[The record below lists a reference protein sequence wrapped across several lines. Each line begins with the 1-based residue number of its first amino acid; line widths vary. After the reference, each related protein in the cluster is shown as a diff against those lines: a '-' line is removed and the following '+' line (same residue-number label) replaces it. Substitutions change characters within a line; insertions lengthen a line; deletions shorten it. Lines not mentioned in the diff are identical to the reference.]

1 MEEKDYSRLKL
12 KNQLCFP
19 LYLCSKELV
28 RKYTPLLNELD
39 LTYTQYIVMMYLW
52 ERKESSLKKMASMIL
67 LDSGTLTPLLI
78 KLEKKG
84 YINREKSLKDG
95 RDLIIKITKKGEE
108 LKDKALPI
116 PKAISECLNLSEKDA
131 KNLYMLCYKAL
142 FNLERKEE
150 NGNN

>member
-84 YINREKSLKDG
+84 YIKREKSLKDG

-108 LKDKALPI
+108 LKDEALPI
-116 PKAISECLNLSEKDA
+116 PEAISECLNLSEKDA

-142 FNLERKEE
+142 FNLARKEE

>member
-1 MEEKDYSRLKL
+1 MEKDYSKLKL
-12 KNQLCFP
+12 KNQICFP
-19 LYLCSKELV
+19 LYLCSKELT
-28 RKYTPLLNELD
+28 RKYTPMLKELD
-39 LTYTQYIVMMYLW
+39 LTYTQYVVMMYFW
-52 ERKESSLKKMASMIL
+52 EKKESSLKRLSQMIL

-84 YINREKSLKDG
+84 YIKRDRSKKDG

-108 LKDKALPI
+108 LKEKALPI

-131 KNLYMLCYKAL
+131 KQLYMLCYKAL
-142 FNLERKEE
+142 FNLERKED

>member
-84 YINREKSLKDG
+84 YIKREKSLKDG

-108 LKDKALPI
+108 LKDEALPI
-116 PKAISECLNLSEKDA
+116 PEAISECLNLSEKDA